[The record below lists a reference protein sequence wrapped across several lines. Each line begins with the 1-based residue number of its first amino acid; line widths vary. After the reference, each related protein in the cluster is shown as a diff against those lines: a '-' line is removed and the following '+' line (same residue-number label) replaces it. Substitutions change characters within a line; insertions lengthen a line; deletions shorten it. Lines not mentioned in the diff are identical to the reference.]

1 MAAKKRIVADT
12 LFPYRKVISAREK
25 RPLLFSS
32 SPALNFFTALFDF
45 FSPPPPFL
53 AAPKVWDGAER
64 GKGDLDARWRKK
76 ELGNPKNRGT
86 RMGSDAKN
94 EKGRR
99 GSGASH
105 FPRQVTKN
113 SPFLYPPRN
122 SVHVSGVK
130 VVFFF
135 QSRPVTGAS

>member
-45 FSPPPPFL
+45 FPPPPPPPFL
-53 AAPKVWDGAER
+53 AAQKVWDGAER

-76 ELGNPKNRGT
+76 EKELGNPKNRET

-94 EKGRR
+94 EKRKEEIGRI
-99 GSGASH
+99 S
-105 FPRQVTKN
+105 F
-113 SPFLYPPRN
+113 SPP
-122 SVHVSGVK
+122 SDK
-130 VVFFF
+130 K
-135 QSRPVTGAS
+135 